1 VKFFQSLA
9 SDYVFV
15 LLWPYV
21 HWSIA
26 IGFTIVAVEA
36 LYFLA
41 PNVKQRFLA
50 TLPGALLAVGCWLAL
65 SYLLGL
71 YFRHFAN
78 FNKTY
83 GTLGAGIALMTWLY
97 WTGFAM
103 LVGAE
108 LNSELAKIAARAR
121 SKRSMNLPRSQ
132 RLILRPEACIQ
143 NPDTGAIR
151 PRMLQAF
158 FRGAQRRRSPRG
170 PEVSV
175 RDLEQTRLKMRKRIL
190 ARTLNSPPEQ
200 GWLDLERFA
209 SVEITSEDKA
219 FPIESAVLP
228 RDKGG
233 WRAAEPGVQ
242 TIRLIFDEPQKLRRI
257 SVVFEETETKRTQ
270 EFTLRWSPDRGSSF
284 REIVRQ
290 QWNFS
295 SPDGTRETEDY
306 AVDLSNVT
314 LLDLTIEPDKEN
326 CKARASLLSLRLA

>member
-1 VKFFQSLA
+1 
-9 SDYVFV
+9 
-15 LLWPYV
+15 
-21 HWSIA
+21 
-26 IGFTIVAVEA
+26 
-36 LYFLA
+36 
-41 PNVKQRFLA
+41 
-50 TLPGALLAVGCWLAL
+50 
-65 SYLLGL
+65 
-71 YFRHFAN
+71 
-78 FNKTY
+78 
-83 GTLGAGIALMTWLY
+83 
-97 WTGFAM
+97 
-103 LVGAE
+103 
-108 LNSELAKIAARAR
+108 
-121 SKRSMNLPRSQ
+121 
-132 RLILRPEACIQ
+132 
-143 NPDTGAIR
+143 
-151 PRMLQAF
+151 
-158 FRGAQRRRSPRG
+158 
-170 PEVSV
+170 
-175 RDLEQTRLKMRKRIL
+175 MRKRIL